1 MIFQKQGSYSTV
13 LFIPREY
20 FSFKILK
27 LNANKL
33 NYPAKNYFIIIIF
46 QKRRSFPIVLF
57 KPEGFLALILCQFWH
72 EHLYSVSYQRDQ
84 AIFDSFKVPH
94 QVIAAVDDTSGL
106 GSGQHN
112 EINFH
117 PSSKCRQLS
126 ISSLEMTILWL
137 CISMLCSDDTLR
149 SSFATCTSRGHVTV
163 VGRSRLKTIQWLV
176 FCFPR
181 RLYFE
186 RMVLLFSRFS

>member
-57 KPEGFLALILCQFWH
+57 KPEGFLALTLCQFWH

-84 AIFDSFKVPH
+84 ALFDSFKVPH

-126 ISSLEMTILWL
+126 ISSLEMTIL
-137 CISMLCSDDTLR
+137 
-149 SSFATCTSRGHVTV
+149 
-163 VGRSRLKTIQWLV
+163 
-176 FCFPR
+176 
-181 RLYFE
+181 
-186 RMVLLFSRFS
+186 